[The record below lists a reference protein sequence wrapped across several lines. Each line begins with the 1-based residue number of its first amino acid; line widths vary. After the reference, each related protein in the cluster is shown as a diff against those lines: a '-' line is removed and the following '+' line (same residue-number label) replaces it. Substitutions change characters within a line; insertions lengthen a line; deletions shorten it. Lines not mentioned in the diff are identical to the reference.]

1 MNQLSKDSFNV
12 DHKFMNDV
20 IETLLD
26 IASVLNLHN
35 EFKNENDLSWLLQID
50 ENDLALRSKDF
61 LNMKELLE

>member
-1 MNQLSKDSFNV
+1 MNY
-12 DHKFMNDV
+12 V
-20 IETLLD
+20 IETLQD

-61 LNMKELLE
+61 LNMKDLLE